1 MAGGCVEKADGN
13 KYDEEYQQNNGSLW
27 EVAKEEQKNIY
38 FDSLMIINSVYRL
51 RKFII
56 IS

>member
-27 EVAKEEQKNIY
+27 EVAKEE
-38 FDSLMIINSVYRL
+38 
-51 RKFII
+51 
-56 IS
+56 